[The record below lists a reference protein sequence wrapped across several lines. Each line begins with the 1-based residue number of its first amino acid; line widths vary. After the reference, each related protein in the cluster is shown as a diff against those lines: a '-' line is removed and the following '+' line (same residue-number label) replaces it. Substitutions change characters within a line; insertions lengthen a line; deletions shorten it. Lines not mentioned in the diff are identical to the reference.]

1 MSMFIRYEYDPF
13 KILVIASTKMF
24 YAFVDGGIGISIG
37 IGCKRM
43 YITFLIELYAS

>member
-1 MSMFIRYEYDPF
+1 MFIRYEYDPF

-24 YAFVDGGIGISIG
+24 YAFVDGGIGI
-37 IGCKRM
+37 GCKRM